1 LRAKPPEIRPYTYG
15 FPVKRDTL
23 DGKRVGVLITGG
35 NADLDKSP
43 WH

>member
-1 LRAKPPEIRPYTYG
+1 
-15 FPVKRDTL
+15 VKRDTL